1 MKKISLYSFVLLAV
15 LAFTACTQDSDVE
28 NKQTK
33 TTLFIE
39 NFTDNTDGTTLDT
52 PGWTNYAQIGTYK
65 FTEEVFKGDGYAQF
79 TAFQSQANLRQDL
92 NVAWLI
98 SPAFDMDKQEGET
111 LVFQSAHAF
120 LSSADNTLE
129 LMVSTDYDGNI
140 ANFNQS
146 SWVSI
151 PAKTPTVFNDFY
163 EYVNSGAIDLSGFK
177 GTLHFAFKYKGS
189 GVNQNLDCTYQIDN
203 IRLYY

>member
-1 MKKISLYSFVLLAV
+1 MKKISLYSFIVLSV
-15 LAFTACTQDSDVE
+15 LSLVGCTEDSDIE
-28 NKQTK
+28 NKETK
-33 TTLFIE
+33 RTLFIE
-39 NFTDNTDGTTLDT
+39 NFTDSSDGDILDT

-65 FTEEVFKGDGYAQF
+65 FTEEVYQGDGYAQF
-79 TAFQSQANLRQDL
+79 TAFQSSSTNRQAL

-98 SPAFDMDKQEGET
+98 SPAIDMDTQEGET

-140 ANFNQS
+140 ANFNNA

-151 PAKTPTVFNDFY
+151 PVKTPTVFDDFY
-163 EYVNSGAIDLSGFK
+163 EYVNSGAVDLSRYT

-203 IRLYY
+203 IRLFY